1 MRFLRLYLLQS
12 NRTALDIAVELNHVL
27 IAELLLDRGAS
38 LTSCN
43 EVSVLRF
50 LLFPK
55 RAYSF
60 AFFIQSGESLLM
72 RAVVAGHVN
81 MVSLLLEE
89 GADVTYINP
98 VNAFLSC
105 IVYIRKSVIVVIK
118 FSCRLTGTLR
128 STLLHWVA
136 VPK

>member
-1 MRFLRLYLLQS
+1 
-12 NRTALDIAVELNHVL
+12 
-27 IAELLLDRGAS
+27 
-38 LTSCN
+38 
-43 EVSVLRF
+43 
-50 LLFPK
+50 
-55 RAYSF
+55 
-60 AFFIQSGESLLM
+60 M
-72 RAVVAGHVN
+72 RAVVAGHVD

-105 IVYIRKSVIVVIK
+105 IVYIRKRFIVVIK